1 MSKIIIGRSSSA
13 FDKVVPSFDHCFELW
28 AKIKM
33 FSRANLPKKLK
44 YAVKHTFGLQ
54 ENGRG
59 ARDFFQKQLSW
70 SIWSFVCFHFLTLP
84 TWKVLKETSRK
95 REGGSIHNKEL
106 LVRWPTWGTRPKRE
120 SGTLTAFL
128 SISFKLILLLKIV
141 DPPIKTYFY
150 IKDGKQRKNGGKCL
164 EKEYIN

>member
-13 FDKVVPSFDHCFELW
+13 FGKVVPSFDPCFELR

-33 FSRANLPKKLK
+33 FSHASLPKKLR
-44 YAVKHTFGLQ
+44 YLNIGT
-54 ENGRG
+54 
-59 ARDFFQKQLSW
+59 FFQKQLSW

-84 TWKVLKETSRK
+84 TWKVLKETSRE

-106 LVRWPTWGTRPKRE
+106 LVRWPPWGNRPKRE

-141 DPPIKTYFY
+141 DPPIKTYFF